1 MKYPKNI
8 QQGGTIG
15 FVAPSFGCQIEP
27 YYSAFGNAQKKFR
40 ELGYQLQPGPNCYAQ
55 EGIGI
60 SNTPEKCGQELTDYY
75 CSPDNGCLISC
86 GGGELMCETM
96 SHVDFDRLR
105 AADPK
110 WYLGYSDNTNM
121 TYLLAT
127 ICDTA
132 SVYGP
137 CAAAFGMEPWHA
149 SLKDT
154 FGILTGETKEVHGY
168 DKWEKESLKNEEQPL
183 LPYNT
188 TEPRVLKN
196 YLGRQA
202 AGEDQK
208 ICFSGRLLGGC
219 VDCLVNLLGTRFD
232 RTKDFLEKYKEDG
245 IIWFLE
251 SCDLNVFAIRRAM
264 WQMEEAGW
272 FQYVKGF
279 LIGRPLCFGQEMM
292 GLDQY
297 QAILAVAGEKNVPVI
312 MDVDL
317 GHLAPMMPIVTGSL
331 AEVRVCDNDITIRYD
346 YR

>member
-168 DKWEKESLKNEEQPL
+168 DKWEKESLKNEEQ
-183 LPYNT
+183 
-188 TEPRVLKN
+188 
-196 YLGRQA
+196 
-202 AGEDQK
+202 
-208 ICFSGRLLGGC
+208 
-219 VDCLVNLLGTRFD
+219 
-232 RTKDFLEKYKEDG
+232 
-245 IIWFLE
+245 
-251 SCDLNVFAIRRAM
+251 
-264 WQMEEAGW
+264 
-272 FQYVKGF
+272 
-279 LIGRPLCFGQEMM
+279 IGR
-292 GLDQY
+292 
-297 QAILAVAGEKNVPVI
+297 AHV
-312 MDVDL
+312 
-317 GHLAPMMPIVTGSL
+317 
-331 AEVRVCDNDITIRYD
+331 
-346 YR
+346 

>member
-1 MKYPKNI
+1 MKYPKHI
-8 QQGGTIG
+8 QRGGTIG

-27 YYSAFGNAQKKFR
+27 YYTAFGNAQKKFR
-40 ELGYQLQPGPNCYAQ
+40 EMGYQLQLGPNCYAG

-75 CSPDNGCLISC
+75 CSPENDCLISC

-96 SHVDFDRLR
+96 SHVDFERLQ
-105 AADPK
+105 AAEPK

-149 SLKDT
+149 SLKDA

-188 TEPRVLKN
+188 TESRVLKK
-196 YLGRQA
+196 YLGRQTA
-202 AGEDQK
+202 EEEPE
-208 ICFSGRLLGGC
+208 IRFSGRLLGG
-219 VDCLVNLLGTRFD
+219 LIKHRIFWKSIK
-232 RTKDFLEKYKEDG
+232 RT
-245 IIWFLE
+245 E
-251 SCDLNVFAIRRAM
+251 SSGS
-264 WQMEEAGW
+264 W
-272 FQYVKGF
+272 K
-279 LIGRPLCFGQEMM
+279 
-292 GLDQY
+292 
-297 QAILAVAGEKNVPVI
+297 PV
-312 MDVDL
+312 
-317 GHLAPMMPIVTGSL
+317 T
-331 AEVRVCDNDITIRYD
+331 
-346 YR
+346 